1 MKKYLKEFSYK
12 EVIDKLQNGEV
23 IYHDID
29 EDTEVPYKFFMYNG
43 VLCWEDESKDIHVGI
58 SLGITELNK
67 QCYFNETEEPFEI
80 KETGLYKTRDGR
92 KAFVCEI
99 DNEIDCNEHPIKYV
113 IEDCDFLYTTSKN
126 GMFYKTKE
134 NKFDIVSKWED

>member
-23 IYHDID
+23 IYHDVD

-67 QCYFNETEEPFEI
+67 QCYFNGDDNPFEI
-80 KETGLYKTRDGR
+80 TETGLYKTRDGR
-92 KAFVCEI
+92 RAFVSYADGDTHYSRKGVIEGEFEEFSWTKKGYEY
-99 DNEIDCNEHPIKYV
+99 DNEIHN
-113 IEDCDFLYTTSKN
+113 T
-126 GMFYKTKE
+126 
-134 NKFDIVSKWED
+134 DIVSKWED